1 MNRSAARASCLALLL
16 ACAPRVAAATD
27 GASSQDAAPQVVIT
41 PGDVTDELV
50 LRDGTRAY
58 GRVQSVD
65 GGLVTFVTTAGAS
78 IQVQAPDIVSVRP
91 VIGRVVAGE
100 FWPADPNPTRLFFG
114 PTGRSLKKGAGYVG
128 VYEILLPF
136 VQVGVTDRISV
147 GAGTPLVCCLGG
159 EQPFWITPK
168 VRVYAGESVQA
179 SAGVMH
185 FLNVGDGNFG
195 IAYVVATRGTADSA
209 VTGGVGYA
217 YDRSYNRTNGA
228 AVAMIGA
235 EHRFTRRVKTLT
247 ENYVFDG
254 GVILT
259 GGVRWMGERFSADL
273 GLVVPTDWGSAVAF
287 PLVNVVYSF
296 SR

>member
-1 MNRSAARASCLALLL
+1 MKRPAARAACLALLL

-27 GASSQDAAPQVVIT
+27 GASSQDAAP
-41 PGDVTDELV
+41 
-50 LRDGTRAY
+50 R
-58 GRVQSVD
+58 
-65 GGLVTFVTTAGAS
+65 
-78 IQVQAPDIVSVRP
+78 
-91 VIGRVVAGE
+91 
-100 FWPADPNPTRLFFG
+100 
-114 PTGRSLKKGAGYVG
+114 
-128 VYEILLPF
+128 
-136 VQVGVTDRISV
+136 VGVTDRISV

-168 VRVYAGESVQA
+168 VQVYAGESVQA
-179 SAGVMH
+179 SVGVMH

-254 GVILT
+254 GVLLT
-259 GGVRWMGERFSADL
+259 GGVR
-273 GLVVPTDWGSAVAF
+273 
-287 PLVNVVYSF
+287 
-296 SR
+296 